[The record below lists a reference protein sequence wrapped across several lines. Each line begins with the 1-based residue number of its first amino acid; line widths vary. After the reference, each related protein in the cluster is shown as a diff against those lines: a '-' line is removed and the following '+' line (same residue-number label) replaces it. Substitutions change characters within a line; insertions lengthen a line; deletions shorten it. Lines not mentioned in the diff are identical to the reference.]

1 MDSKKLR
8 ASHEALRRIAEG
20 EGEETE
26 SVRESVRAAIAAGLA
41 DSRESVQA
49 RWRGIAPD
57 GVVPTPEE
65 LIAYL
70 AEEVRHRAAFVAER
84 GILD

>member
-8 ASHEALRRIAEG
+8 ASRDALRQIAAREG
-20 EGEETE
+20 EDAE
-26 SVRESVRAAIAAGLA
+26 SVYESVRAAIAAGLA

-70 AEEVRHRAAFVAER
+70 AEEVRHRAAFGAER

>member
-20 EGEETE
+20 EGEEAE
-26 SVRESVRAAIAAGLA
+26 SVRESIRAAIAAGLA
-41 DSRESVQA
+41 DPRGSVQA
-49 RWRGIAPD
+49 HWQKMPREGD
-57 GVVPTPEE
+57 VPTPEE

-70 AEEVRHRAAFVAER
+70 AEEVYRRAAFGAER

>member
-8 ASHEALRRIAEG
+8 ASRDALRRIAVREG
-20 EGEETE
+20 EDAE
-26 SVRESVRAAIAAGLA
+26 SVYESVRAAIAAGLA
-41 DSRESVQA
+41 DPRESVQA
-49 RWRGIAPD
+49 RWQGIPRD
-57 GVVPTPEE
+57 GAVPTPEE

-70 AEEVRHRAAFVAER
+70 AEEARRRAVSGAER

>member
-8 ASHEALRRIAEG
+8 ASRDVLRQIAVREG
-20 EGEETE
+20 EDAE
-26 SVRESVRAAIAAGLA
+26 SVYESVRAAIAAGLA
-41 DSRESVQA
+41 DPRESVRA
-49 RWRGIAPD
+49 RWQAIARD
-57 GVVPTPEE
+57 GAVPAPEE

-70 AEEVRHRAAFVAER
+70 AEEVRRRTAAEAAR